1 MNAIAI
7 IVAAGSG
14 QRAGG
19 IEKQFEPL
27 GGRPVIKWSA
37 ETFARHPKIASVVI
51 ARPRG
56 ERPDLDWLDG
66 IADVVVEGG
75 SSRTQS
81 VLAGLSAVD
90 AEPNTPVLIHD
101 AARPG
106 LTSDIIDA
114 LLTEL
119 ETSTAV
125 APALPVTDALKRR
138 SETLTLTTVN
148 RTDLYRVQTPQAFRK
163 GDILGALQEH
173 SDLVDDLAAIELG
186 GGSISLIAGDERL
199 HKITYAADI
208 RKLEQTLFPMNQ
220 DIFPHRMGTGFDVHK
235 FGSGSFV
242 TLCGI
247 EIEHSEGM
255 LGHSDADVAWHALTD
270 AILGAL
276 ALGDIGDHFPP
287 SDPQW
292 KGAPSR
298 IFLEH
303 AAKLAQDNGYLIS
316 NVDMTIICEAPKI
329 KPHRETMRQ
338 STAELLELNLNRVS
352 LKATTTEGL
361 GFTGRREGIAAQAA
375 VLLSRV

>member
-1 MNAIAI
+1 M
-7 IVAAGSG
+7 
-14 QRAGG
+14 
-19 IEKQFEPL
+19 
-27 GGRPVIKWSA
+27 
-37 ETFARHPKIASVVI
+37 
-51 ARPRG
+51 
-56 ERPDLDWLDG
+56 
-66 IADVVVEGG
+66 
-75 SSRTQS
+75 
-81 VLAGLSAVD
+81 
-90 AEPNTPVLIHD
+90 
-101 AARPG
+101 
-106 LTSDIIDA
+106 
-114 LLTEL
+114 
-119 ETSTAV
+119 
-125 APALPVTDALKRR
+125 
-138 SETLTLTTVN
+138 
-148 RTDLYRVQTPQAFRK
+148 
-163 GDILGALQEH
+163 
-173 SDLVDDLAAIELG
+173 DDLAAIEQG

-199 HKITYAADI
+199 HKITYAEDI

-220 DIFPHRMGTGFDVHK
+220 NTLPHRMGTGFDVHK

-247 EIEHSEGM
+247 EIEYSQGM

-303 AAKLAQDNGYLIS
+303 AAKLARDNGYQIS
-316 NVDMTIICEAPKI
+316 NVDITIICEAPKI

-338 STAELLELNLNRVS
+338 STAELLELDLNRVS

-375 VLLSRV
+375 VLLSRI